1 MNKTADFGLLVLRL
15 ASGGFLFVG
24 HGLGKVQRLLEGR
37 TDWADPIGI
46 GPLPSL
52 VLAAFA
58 ESVCALAVAVGFKT
72 RWAAVPPLITMLVAA
87 FIAQAGE
94 PFAELEKALLFAAA
108 FLTLICTGGGRYAFD
123 ALLSRRRASRRQSV
137 KLR

>member
-1 MNKTADFGLLVLRL
+1 MRL
-15 ASGGFLFVG
+15 TTGIFLFAG

-58 ESVCALAVAVGFKT
+58 ESLCALAVATGFRT

-87 FIAQAGE
+87 FVAEAGE
-94 PFAELEKALLFAAA
+94 PFAEREKAFLFGAG
-108 FLTLICTGGGRYAFD
+108 FLTLICTGGGRYALD
-123 ALLSRRRASRRQSV
+123 AMLTRRRASPRQSA